1 MKKLLFSIIILTGF
15 VLTNVNAQKYFTR
28 DGNINFVSDAPLE
41 KIEAKNNNA
50 TSVLDAET
58 GKLEFAVLV
67 KAFHFEKALMQEHFN
82 ENYMESS
89 KFPKAIF
96 KGKIENFDKVDIAK
110 GGTYDV
116 KVNGELNIHGVTQ
129 PISVDGK
136 LKIDGDNIVAKSS
149 FSIKVEDYG
158 IKIPNVVKDNV
169 ASKVDIMV
177 DLSYQPFKR

>member
-96 KGKIENFDKVDIAK
+96 KGKIENFDEVDIAK